1 MKIMMIGDIETISER
16 TPPMPPEIPWFHP
29 HPLDRPLVRPLDRLP
44 MIIPHPYDPLDIHL
58 NDRAMLWGTMLRG
71 TMLRGTML
79 RGTMLVGIPRKAT
92 L

>member
-1 MKIMMIGDIETISER
+1 
-16 TPPMPPEIPWFHP
+16 
-29 HPLDRPLVRPLDRLP
+29 